1 MISFIIYV
9 ILSSMGIIL
18 FKLGASDASISL
30 TKGIFNFHMSYI
42 SMIGLLCY
50 LLSFILWMYIIANKN
65 VSYIVPLGLGLTN
78 VMILVGSYFILGESI
93 SLMNIVGAGV
103 ILVGVMII
111 SM

>member
-1 MISFIIYV
+1 MITFFIYV

-18 FKLGASDASISL
+18 FKLGASEASVSL
-30 TKGIFNFHMSYI
+30 TKGLLNFQMSYI

-50 LLSFILWMYIIANKN
+50 LLSFVLWMYIIANKN

-93 SLMNIVGAGV
+93 SMMNIVGAAV
-103 ILVGVMII
+103 ILIGVLII

>member
-1 MISFIIYV
+1 MITFFIYV

-18 FKLGASDASISL
+18 FKLGASEASVSL
-30 TKGIFNFHMSYI
+30 TKGLFNFQMSYI

-50 LLSFILWMYIIANKN
+50 LLSFVLWMYIIANKN

-93 SLMNIVGAGV
+93 SMINIVGAAV
-103 ILVGVMII
+103 ILIGVLII